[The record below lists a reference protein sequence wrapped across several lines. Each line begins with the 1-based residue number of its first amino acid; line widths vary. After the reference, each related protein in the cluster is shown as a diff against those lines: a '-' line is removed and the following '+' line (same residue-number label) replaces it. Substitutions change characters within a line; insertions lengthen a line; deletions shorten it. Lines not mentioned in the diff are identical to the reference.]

1 MADEIAKLI
10 DLADP
15 FLSEGAITTLT
26 LLEPA
31 ALRRYAEQIQCCRF
45 DEQPDVRQAAS
56 LAVRKMQSAGSGAGG
71 GARGD
76 AKPKAA
82 AAAAAARP
90 ALASSVDAA
99 AEAWSETPD

>member
-31 ALRRYAEQIQCCRF
+31 ALCRYAEQIQCCRF

-56 LAVRKMQSAGSGAGG
+56 LAVRKMQSAKSSGAGG
-71 GARGD
+71 GVPGD

-82 AAAAAARP
+82 EARP
-90 ALASSVDAA
+90 ALASRVDAA

>member
-15 FLSEGAITTLT
+15 FLSESAITTLT
-26 LLEPA
+26 NLEPA
-31 ALRRYAEQIQCCRF
+31 ALCRYAEQISCCRF

-56 LAVRKMQSAGSGAGG
+56 LAVRKMQSAKSSGAGG
-71 GARGD
+71 GAPGD

-82 AAAAAARP
+82 EARP